1 MKKCNYPCEGIL
13 FGMGRPGCWVG
24 WKPCYPPTMWAWWP
38 REPER
43 LTAEGGEAG
52 GMSNRGRGPS
62 TLRLGI
68 RWFEGHPGRWWW
80 IILGPRWG
88 SEQDTNMVGGG
99 QAQDWRVEAP
109 EFLSARSGTVT
120 HGVCTAPNLV
130 TMADRCQQDGCPC
143 TSHKTW
149 QSIPSFPGKIIIIR
163 HREVNSP
170 SHGHTAWGPSFT
182 LKWLYTKGKR
192 AGPSLFCWAALR
204 NQVSGR
210 PPRPS
215 LTSPSP
221 PHTSGHPTTDKGPR
235 PGTER
240 ETGQGG
246 RNRHPEPPA
255 VCTDCLTDNS
265 P

>member
-1 MKKCNYPCEGIL
+1 MAPGVPWPLHAFSRVNPFSPQYYKSGIIAFPIL
-13 FGMGRPGCWVG
+13 QMG
-24 WKPCYPPTMWAWWP
+24 KP
-38 REPER
+38 
-43 LTAEGGEAG
+43 
-52 GMSNRGRGPS
+52 
-62 TLRLGI
+62 
-68 RWFEGHPGRWWW
+68 
-80 IILGPRWG
+80 
-88 SEQDTNMVGGG
+88 
-99 QAQDWRVEAP
+99 
-109 EFLSARSGTVT
+109 
-120 HGVCTAPNLV
+120 
-130 TMADRCQQDGCPC
+130 
-143 TSHKTW
+143 
-149 QSIPSFPGKIIIIR
+149 R
-163 HREVNSP
+163 HREVRVP